1 MSRKQAL
8 IRGTAVL
15 TVTSLSTRFMGFFY
29 RMFLSHTFGEENVG
43 LYQLVFPV
51 YALGISLSCAGMEL
65 ALSRCVAREAAAGRM
80 QKAREL
86 LKTSLIFTFFISC
99 MISLFIRQNADTI
112 ALTFLRDSRC
122 SSLLFLLSY
131 TFPFASIHSCIC
143 GYSLGLKQTKIPAVS
158 QLLEQAF
165 RILSVIVICM
175 YCSRQGQNISI
186 AFAVSRPHI
195 RRDCRFFLQPALHP
209 AVLEADF
216 RKKQKCFPSPCC
228 ILPAFTETS
237 GTRSSTYRKPRI
249 LKYPAKCGSCLYP
262 CLPPI
267 LRNAG
272 CTIPADLWCSYR
284 DGTSVYFIS
293 IRSYQCRFF
302 HASADGS
309 RASGNE
315 RPATTSFL
323 NFKNHLFLHFAW
335 MFLLWCSS
343 DTREMDWN
351 FSVQKSAC
359 RKFYSDTRMDLSVS
373 VYEHCTSQHDQR
385 AGKDHLF
392 FSVQPFQPLHTD
404 HRCLSFHPRR
414 RNQRISERSADQ
426 PDIPVS
432 LLHSPVICIRR
443 QILTDFPHKK
453 EPIHDIKHIFSCIG
467 SFILHFCI
475 FTMSSKTS
483 L

>member
-122 SSLLFLLSY
+122 SSLLFLFILHISIC
-131 TFPFASIHSCIC
+131 IHSQLHLWILAGTETDKDSGC
-143 GYSLGLKQTKIPAVS
+143 IPASGAGIPHFVRHCHLYVLF
-158 QLLEQAF
+158 QTGAEHLD
-165 RILSVIVICM
+165 RIRC
-175 YCSRQGQNISI
+175 
-186 AFAVSRPHI
+186 SRPHI

-228 ILPAFTETS
+228 IPPAFTETS

-315 RPATTSFL
+315 RPAATSFL

-392 FSVQPFQPLHTD
+392 FSVQPFQPLHTN

-432 LLHSPVICIRR
+432 LLHSPVICICR
-443 QILTDFPHKK
+443 QILTDFLHKK

-475 FTMSSKTS
+475 FTVSSKTS

>member
-175 YCSRQGQNISI
+175 YCSGQGQNISI
-186 AFAVSRPHI
+186 AFAVAGLTFGEIAASFYSLHSIRQSWKQISEKSRSVFLPPAAF
-195 RRDCRFFLQPALHP
+195 RRHLQRLLEHALPLTASRVFLNILQSVEAVSIPVCLQYYGMPAAQSLQTYG
-209 AVLEADF
+209 VLTGMALP
-216 RKKQKCFPSPCC
+216 CILFPSAVTNAVSSMLLPTVAGLQEMKDRQQLRSLILKITCSC
-228 ILPAFTETS
+228 ILLGCFCC
-237 GTRSSTYRKPRI
+237 GVLLI
-249 LKYPAKCGSCLYP
+249 LGKWIG
-262 CLPPI
+262 
-267 LRNAG
+267 
-272 CTIPADLWCSYR
+272 
-284 DGTSVYFIS
+284 
-293 IRSYQCRFF
+293 
-302 HASADGS
+302 
-309 RASGNE
+309 
-315 RPATTSFL
+315 
-323 NFKNHLFLHFAW
+323 
-335 MFLLWCSS
+335 
-343 DTREMDWN
+343 N

-359 RKFYSDTRMDLSVS
+359 RKI
-373 VYEHCTSQHDQR
+373 
-385 AGKDHLF
+385 LF
-392 FSVQPFQPLHTD
+392 
-404 HRCLSFHPRR
+404 
-414 RNQRISERSADQ
+414 
-426 PDIPVS
+426 
-432 LLHSPVICIRR
+432 
-443 QILTDFPHKK
+443 
-453 EPIHDIKHIFSCIG
+453 
-467 SFILHFCI
+467 
-475 FTMSSKTS
+475 
-483 L
+483 

>member
-80 QKAREL
+80 QKTREL

-175 YCSRQGQNISI
+175 YCSRRAEHLDRIRC
-186 AFAVSRPHI
+186 SRPHI

-228 ILPAFTETS
+228 IPPAFTETS

-302 HASADGS
+302 YASADGS

-315 RPATTSFL
+315 RPAATSFL

-351 FSVQKSAC
+351 LSVQKSAC

-432 LLHSPVICIRR
+432 FLHSPVICIRR

-453 EPIHDIKHIFSCIG
+453 EPIHDIKHIFPCIG

-475 FTMSSKTS
+475 FTVSSKTS

>member
-175 YCSRQGQNISI
+175 YCSGQGQNISI
-186 AFAVSRPHI
+186 AFAVAGLTFGEIAAS
-195 RRDCRFFLQPALHP
+195 FYSLH
-209 AVLEADF
+209 
-216 RKKQKCFPSPCC
+216 
-228 ILPAFTETS
+228 
-237 GTRSSTYRKPRI
+237 
-249 LKYPAKCGSCLYP
+249 
-262 CLPPI
+262 
-267 LRNAG
+267 
-272 CTIPADLWCSYR
+272 
-284 DGTSVYFIS
+284 S
-293 IRSYQCRFF
+293 IRQSWKQISEKSRSVFLSPAAF
-302 HASADGS
+302 RRHLQRLLEHAPLTNESFITNTVT
-309 RASGNE
+309 ASGDGI
-315 RPATTSFL
+315 TSITAKETVNAEALPFL
-323 NFKNHLFLHFAW
+323 KKGSLR
-335 MFLLWCSS
+335 CS
-343 DTREMDWN
+343 
-351 FSVQKSAC
+351 K
-359 RKFYSDTRMDLSVS
+359 
-373 VYEHCTSQHDQR
+373 
-385 AGKDHLF
+385 
-392 FSVQPFQPLHTD
+392 
-404 HRCLSFHPRR
+404 
-414 RNQRISERSADQ
+414 
-426 PDIPVS
+426 
-432 LLHSPVICIRR
+432 
-443 QILTDFPHKK
+443 ILIQNKTVT
-453 EPIHDIKHIFSCIG
+453 
-467 SFILHFCI
+467 CI
-475 FTMSSKTS
+475 FFGKYKRFTDNFI
-483 L
+483 

>member
-175 YCSRQGQNISI
+175 YCSGQGQNISI
-186 AFAVSRPHI
+186 AFAVAGLTFGEIAASFYSLHSIRQSWKQISEKSRSVFLPPAAF
-195 RRDCRFFLQPALHP
+195 RRHLQRLLEHALPLTASRVFLNILQSVEAVSIPVCLQYYGMPAAQSLQTYG
-209 AVLEADF
+209 VLTGMALP
-216 RKKQKCFPSPCC
+216 CILFPSAVTNAVSSMLLPTVAGLQEMKDRQQLRSLILKITCSC
-228 ILPAFTETS
+228 ILLGCFC
-237 GTRSSTYRKPRI
+237 
-249 LKYPAKCGSCLYP
+249 CG
-262 CLPPI
+262 
-267 LRNAG
+267 
-272 CTIPADLWCSYR
+272 
-284 DGTSVYFIS
+284 
-293 IRSYQCRFF
+293 
-302 HASADGS
+302 
-309 RASGNE
+309 
-315 RPATTSFL
+315 
-323 NFKNHLFLHFAW
+323 
-335 MFLLWCSS
+335 CSS

-385 AGKDHLF
+385 TGKDHLF

-443 QILTDFPHKK
+443 QILTDFRNKK
-453 EPIHDIKHIFSCIG
+453 EPIHDIKHIFPCIG

-475 FTMSSKTS
+475 FTVSSKTS

>member
-80 QKAREL
+80 QKTREL

-175 YCSRQGQNISI
+175 YCSGQGQNISI
-186 AFAVSRPHI
+186 AFAVAGLTFGEIAASFYSLHSIRQSWKQISEKSRSVFLPPAAF
-195 RRDCRFFLQPALHP
+195 RRHLQRLLEHALPLTASRVFLNILQSVEAVSIPVCLQYYGMPAAQSLQTYG
-209 AVLEADF
+209 VLTGMALP
-216 RKKQKCFPSPCC
+216 CILFPS
-228 ILPAFTETS
+228 AVTNAV
-237 GTRSSTYRKPRI
+237 SSM
-249 LKYPAKCGSCLYP
+249 L
-262 CLPPI
+262 
-267 LRNAG
+267 
-272 CTIPADLWCSYR
+272 
-284 DGTSVYFIS
+284 
-293 IRSYQCRFF
+293 
-302 HASADGS
+302 
-309 RASGNE
+309 
-315 RPATTSFL
+315 
-323 NFKNHLFLHFAW
+323 LHFAW

-343 DTREMDWN
+343 DTRKMDWN

-385 AGKDHLF
+385 TGKDYLF

-453 EPIHDIKHIFSCIG
+453 EPIHDIKHIFPCIG

-475 FTMSSKTS
+475 FTVSSKTS

>member
-80 QKAREL
+80 QKTREL

-175 YCSRQGQNISI
+175 YCSGQGQNISI
-186 AFAVSRPHI
+186 AFAVAGLTFGEIAASFYSLHSIRQSWKQISEKSRSVFLPPAAF
-195 RRDCRFFLQPALHP
+195 RRHLQRLLEHALPLTASRVFLNILQSVEAVSIPVCLQYYGMPAAQSLQTYG
-209 AVLEADF
+209 VLTGMALP
-216 RKKQKCFPSPCC
+216 CILFPS
-228 ILPAFTETS
+228 AVTNAV
-237 GTRSSTYRKPRI
+237 SSM
-249 LKYPAKCGSCLYP
+249 
-262 CLPPI
+262 
-267 LRNAG
+267 
-272 CTIPADLWCSYR
+272 
-284 DGTSVYFIS
+284 
-293 IRSYQCRFF
+293 
-302 HASADGS
+302 
-309 RASGNE
+309 
-315 RPATTSFL
+315 
-323 NFKNHLFLHFAW
+323 FLHFAW

-343 DTREMDWN
+343 DTRKMDWN

-385 AGKDHLF
+385 TGKDYLF

-453 EPIHDIKHIFSCIG
+453 EPIHDIKHIFPCIG

-475 FTMSSKTS
+475 FTVSSKTS

>member
-175 YCSRQGQNISI
+175 YCSGQGQNISI
-186 AFAVSRPHI
+186 AFAVAGLTFGEIAASFYSLHSIRQSWKQISEKSRSVFLPPAAF
-195 RRDCRFFLQPALHP
+195 RRHLQRLLEHALPLTASRVFLNILQSVEAVSIPVCLQYYGMPAAQSLQTYG
-209 AVLEADF
+209 VLTGMALP
-216 RKKQKCFPSPCC
+216 CILFPSAVTNAVSSML
-228 ILPAFTETS
+228 LPTV
-237 GTRSSTYRKPRI
+237 
-249 LKYPAKCGSCLYP
+249 
-262 CLPPI
+262 
-267 LRNAG
+267 AG
-272 CTIPADLWCSYR
+272 LQEMKA
-284 DGTSVYFIS
+284 
-293 IRSYQCRFF
+293 
-302 HASADGS
+302 
-309 RASGNE
+309 
-315 RPATTSFL
+315 TSFL

-385 AGKDHLF
+385 TGKDHLF

-453 EPIHDIKHIFSCIG
+453 TD
-467 SFILHFCI
+467 
-475 FTMSSKTS
+475 T
-483 L
+483 